1 MIGVHA
7 SHYLMH
13 GVCYWTSNT
22 TNSKPLNFRK
32 IAPLRLKNKQYI
44 SGENQEKHYYHM
56 YGEQGLSV
64 HITENNEEIL
74 IGAPGIYSWKGSVI
88 RYQAVIQDAD
98 NGLSRRDDTGALHSI
113 RKREIEYVSDVPNPS
128 IWKQEDNSYFGYAVS
143 SGFFG
148 GPQTS
153 KLLYVASAPQANN
166 QQGEVSFIIFKE
178 LLRRTLI
185 FYFYTTIGLHI

>member
-7 SHYLMH
+7 YHYLMH

-22 TNSKPLNFRK
+22 TNSKPLNVKK

-44 SGENQEKHYYHM
+44 SEKSKEKHYYHM

-88 RYQAVIQDAD
+88 RYQAVMQDPD
-98 NGLSRRDDTGALHSI
+98 NGLSRRDDSGALHSI
-113 RKREIEYVSDVPNPS
+113 RKRELEYVSDVPNPS

-166 QQGEVSFIIFKE
+166 QQGEVSIVICIE
-178 LLRRTLI
+178 LLRKLI
-185 FYFYTTIGLHI
+185 IIFLMVLGLHI